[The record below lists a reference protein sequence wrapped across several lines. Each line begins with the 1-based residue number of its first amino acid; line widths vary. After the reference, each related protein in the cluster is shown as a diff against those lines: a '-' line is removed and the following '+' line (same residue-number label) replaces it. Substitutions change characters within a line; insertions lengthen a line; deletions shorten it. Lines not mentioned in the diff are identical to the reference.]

1 MAEQRRTGV
10 GVCDSGGLERANAD
24 MVGCAGP
31 PSRRSGQSGLDVRGF
46 RRGRGAPRDAGE
58 RGARLDRPARRY
70 GADLDGHG
78 PRVPARS
85 RGRAWGPRV
94 IPAGVAIYLAVSAV
108 DLRAGFDRLAGF
120 VREELRGDPRSG
132 SLFLF
137 SNRRRTHLKA
147 LFFDRTGYCI
157 LYKRLERGTFPMPTV
172 IAPGS
177 SRTEISSAELT
188 LILEGLAP
196 LSGRRRR
203 MPDEEAMTAPTP
215 MADNKVEPVVH

>member
-1 MAEQRRTGV
+1 M
-10 GVCDSGGLERANAD
+10 
-24 MVGCAGP
+24 
-31 PSRRSGQSGLDVRGF
+31 
-46 RRGRGAPRDAGE
+46 
-58 RGARLDRPARRY
+58 
-70 GADLDGHG
+70 
-78 PRVPARS
+78 
-85 RGRAWGPRV
+85 

-120 VREELRGDPRSG
+120 VLEELRGDPRSG

-137 SNRRRTHLKA
+137 TNRRRTHLKA

-157 LYKRLERGTFPMPTV
+157 LYKRLDRGTFPMPTV

-203 MPDEEAMTAPTP
+203 TPDEETTTAPDP
-215 MADNKVEPVVH
+215 IANKKCEPIVH